1 MDQHPLEF
9 QGCLGNPM
17 GLSQLSKPP
26 WKTKAN
32 PHWKSNDTKN
42 LNFQRGVGFEM
53 MQLTLVC
60 LVFLAWALEDLLEK
74 SLRSFQIYLFSIQT
88 EAKLQFIGAKR

>member
-1 MDQHPLEF
+1 
-9 QGCLGNPM
+9 
-17 GLSQLSKPP
+17 
-26 WKTKAN
+26 
-32 PHWKSNDTKN
+32 
-42 LNFQRGVGFEM
+42 M

>member
-17 GLSQLSKPP
+17 GLSQLSEPP

-32 PHWKSNDTKN
+32 PHWKSNDTNN
-42 LNFQRGVGFEM
+42 LNFQCGVGFEM

-60 LVFLAWALEDLLEK
+60 PVFLAWALGDLLEK
-74 SLRSFQIYLFSIQT
+74 SLRSFQIYLFSI
-88 EAKLQFIGAKR
+88 